1 MNKSIFDRRVL
12 VAAGLAAGLGLSQTA
27 LAEFAGDENT
37 ASDELEITAG
47 LDEAL
52 TLRCET
58 ALSFGITRL
67 ETGDRGGTTNLTVP
81 AGGGAI
87 SVGGTGDGVSTVG
100 NGQPG
105 QCTISGSAAEADT
118 EVTVTFETGESD
130 SVSLGGDE
138 DAFPPLDAPNTAADL
153 KVSEF
158 ETDPGTV
165 QIDGSGE
172 ATFNIGGTLEIP
184 GDVVEVNLGGYRGE
198 VTVVVNDDE
207 PLN

>member
-27 LAEFAGDENT
+27 LADT
-37 ASDELEITAG
+37 AEDQLEITAG
-47 LDEAL
+47 LADAL
-52 TLRCET
+52 TLSCDT
-58 ALSFGITRL
+58 LSFGITRL
-67 ETGDRGGTTNLTVP
+67 GELEQRASETTITVP
-81 AGGGAI
+81 ADGGAI

-118 EVTVTFETGESD
+118 EVTGTVETGESD